1 MQQIEM
7 FEMGSLEL
15 KVKAQQSFAKAV
27 MLEQVGEAY
36 ARYIETVGG
45 NRMYADHIL
54 FADGDSP
61 TFTIVPEFWPEMA
74 TDYMD
79 QAHPTM
85 WNAIV
90 ER

>member
-1 MQQIEM
+1 MHQLEM
-7 FEMGSLEL
+7 FQMSSIETGIKKQE
-15 KVKAQQSFAKAV
+15 SFARAV

-54 FADGDSP
+54 FAEGDSP
-61 TFTIVPEFWPEMA
+61 TFTVVPEFWPEMV